1 MEGSTQATS
10 QAYAPIE
17 GSLQTTKLKQAGDA
31 AGIWSIERV
40 VALFTPLFAAAAG
53 YCFTLLGKAVPGVN
67 LDRGQFTALFIAGAT
82 AALAGAI
89 TWLVGRQRFVHFIQ
103 GADHVE
109 KLIGDS
115 VQRNFPQN
123 VPELRQIE
131 AALEAHEGAVIAGVA
146 EKVGVP
152 PTASDVA
159 RQIVGELWPSHP
171 AAQQAPPVVAPP
183 QGAP

>member
-1 MEGSTQATS
+1 MSTTTDLAPLAHAGTVEPPSSKTS
-10 QAYAPIE
+10 
-17 GSLQTTKLKQAGDA
+17 L
-31 AGIWSIERV
+31 WSIERV

-115 VQRNFPQN
+115 VQRNFPQT

-131 AALEAHEGAVIAGVA
+131 AALEAHEGAIITGVSQKIGA
-146 EKVGVP
+146 P

-159 RQIVGELWPSHP
+159 RQIVAELWPSHP
-171 AAQQAPPVVAPP
+171 AAQPTVVTAPP
-183 QGAP
+183 QGTP

>member
-1 MEGSTQATS
+1 MSGTTYQKPP
-10 QAYAPIE
+10 PIE
-17 GSLQTTKLKQAGDA
+17 PEPAKPSLL
-31 AGIWSIERV
+31 SIERV

-53 YCFTLLGKAVPGVN
+53 YCFTLLGKAVPGTN
-67 LDRGQFTALFIAGAT
+67 FNKGDFTALFIAGALASVT
-82 AALAGAI
+82 AAI

-115 VQRNFPQN
+115 VQRNFPQT

-131 AALEAHEGAVIAGVA
+131 AALEAHEGAIITGVA
-146 EKVGVP
+146 AKIGAP

-171 AAQQAPPVVAPP
+171 AAQPTVVTPPP
-183 QGAP
+183 QGTP